1 MKKYKF
7 AAVLMACL
15 MTAALVFATTV
26 RAEGDDDLPTIE
38 SVQIYKCLV
47 MKKGVT
53 VPGVTFSYTLAPG
66 QAVEGTENTLAVFA
80 GPEGAVFASTHSSTA
95 SVSFS
100 PSDTVTAEASAP
112 DGSTIQFATSDEAYA
127 EKPLTVDLTGVTFT
141 EAGIYR
147 YVVTETQSDIAG
159 IVPDSVNKRYLDVLV
174 QKSAQGNDYVPTA
187 VVLKT
192 NDGVPDTEGQSDTGA
207 KSTGFTNR
215 YNTNSV
221 GFAKSVAGNQASF
234 NQYFKFTVKLTGG
247 QTVDD
252 ATRVKVSGV
261 FDAKPA
267 ENMATQYDAA
277 EMAQAND
284 GVEYV
289 TLSQLRAGK
298 DFFLKDGQLVMLT
311 GIPDGMG
318 YEVTEVPE
326 DYTPSVQVTGDSE
339 CTPADS
345 KVTDSSLSQD
355 TTLSFVNT
363 RNGIIPS
370 TGVSAA
376 FALPA
381 AVMLAGIAGVVLI
394 FVRRMK
400 KKAERETN

>member
-1 MKKYKF
+1 M
-7 AAVLMACL
+7 
-15 MTAALVFATTV
+15 
-26 RAEGDDDLPTIE
+26 
-38 SVQIYKCLV
+38 
-47 MKKGVT
+47 
-53 VPGVTFSYTLAPG
+53 
-66 QAVEGTENTLAVFA
+66 
-80 GPEGAVFASTHSSTA
+80 FASTHSSTA

-112 DGSTIQFATSDEAYA
+112 DGSTIQFATSDTSDEAYA
-127 EKPLTVDLTGVTFT
+127 EKPLIVDLTGVTFT

-298 DFFLKDGQLVMLT
+298 DFFIKDGQSVMLT